1 VITAFTVSESFVPDP
16 TPVSTPFP
24 APYTPFEEAT
34 VTPSALGDLQPFF
47 GNGTPVRVRNPSG
60 GPFVKNSD
68 VLVDFFVTNGGTA
81 TISGDYFIDLY
92 IDDVIA
98 QRWSGIT
105 IAPDHFTSIEG
116 GTGLLDSFQLQP
128 GEHEIKLVIDPTNLI
143 PEKSDADNT
152 YTTSFTWEGPA
163 IPAAQPGDRLPNLSL
178 VGGVTGIIAAPYSGA
193 SSSGG
198 LSTKG
203 GTHFSF
209 AVLND
214 SPVTITRDFNINML
228 FDDVVV
234 YKAGYLGLVGG
245 QYIKLNWQDL
255 ASVIHISPGEHTVKL
270 VADPGGAIA
279 ESDESDNSVEVTLTW
294 GTDEPIA
301 APAPAPLPSP
311 PARPDQ
317 TLPNLGGMTP
327 HGWNAAITASSADS
341 ESRLGVDGELWSSV
355 DTNISFAIRNN
366 SRVASTD
373 SDEFE
378 AHIFVDGVFLDSVLF
393 LTGDDAGSLWTQ
405 SLTIP
410 ADTLEPGQHLVKLV
424 IDANED
430 IAESDETDNVLARWF
445 EFQPDPVNTDPPEA
459 FVLSD
464 EQLAA
469 LLAPLTTRVFVDQ
482 VRSTDGSGVVTP
494 DWADEIQNI
503 GKAGYYLLTG
513 GDLDAEPIV
522 THLLPHDQFMIA
534 SISACMRDHF
544 LLSDEGY
551 AGSFQT
557 CSIGRGEV
565 GFKYRR
571 DGKLHVYVDLK
582 ESPIKALGVYLHEL
596 GHALQDL
603 ENPDQTNAA
612 HTANLRGL
620 FEAQAQIFEAA
631 VLRTIES
638 YMGINLMRL
647 PDADV
652 MRNEVQFILDNS
664 SSLIGSSEHVLGHNL
679 LWHAVLADTSG
690 LNLDDELRANK
701 RLSGSSAKALYDYL
715 VSIDPADVT
724 AWATIILSDASR
736 ANEFVAISLSRLET
750 DLPINNWGN
759 PGLREPA
766 LLAP

>member
-1 VITAFTVSESFVPDP
+1 M
-16 TPVSTPFP
+16 
-24 APYTPFEEAT
+24 
-34 VTPSALGDLQPFF
+34 
-47 GNGTPVRVRNPSG
+47 RVRNPNG

-68 VLVDFFVTNGGTA
+68 VLVDFFVTNDGSA

-105 IAPDHFTSIEG
+105 IAPDHFIFIEG

-128 GEHEIKLVIDPTNLI
+128 GEHEVKLVIDPTNLVA
-143 PEKSDADNT
+143 EKSDADNT
-152 YTTSFTWEGPA
+152 FATTFTWEGPA
-163 IPAAQPGDRLPNLSL
+163 IPAPQPGDRLPNLSL
-178 VGGVTGIIAAPYSGA
+178 VGGATGITAAPYSGA

-203 GTHFSF
+203 ETHFSF

-214 SPVTITRDFNINML
+214 SPVTITRDFNINVL

-245 QYIKLNWQDL
+245 GYINLSWQDL
-255 ASVIHISPGEHTVKL
+255 ASVVHISPGEHTVKL
-270 VADPGGAIA
+270 VADPGGAIV

-301 APAPAPLPSP
+301 APAPAPSPVP

-317 TLPNLGGMTP
+317 TLPNLGGMAP
-327 HGWNAAITASSADS
+327 HGWNAAITASSAAS
-341 ESRLGVDGELWSSV
+341 ESSLGVDGELWSSV
-355 DTNISFAIRNN
+355 DTNISFAVRNN
-366 SRVASTD
+366 SRVASAG
-373 SDEFE
+373 SSEFE
-378 AHIFVDGVFLDSVLF
+378 THIFVDGVFLDSVL
-393 LTGDDAGSLWTQ
+393 LLAGDDAGSLWTQ

-410 ADTLEPGQHLVKLV
+410 AGTLEPGQHLVKLV

-469 LLAPLTTRVFVDQ
+469 LLAPLTTPAFVDQ

-494 DWADEIQNI
+494 DWTDEIQNI

-513 GDLDAEPIV
+513 RDLGAEPIV
-522 THLLPHDQFMIA
+522 MHLLPHDQFMIA
-534 SISACMRDHF
+534 SISACMKDHF

-557 CSIGRGEV
+557 CSIERGEV
-565 GFKYRR
+565 GLKHRR

-582 ESPIKALGVYLHEL
+582 ESPIKALGIYLHEL

-603 ENPDQTNAA
+603 ENPDQTSSV
-612 HTANLRGL
+612 HTSNLRGL

-631 VLRTIES
+631 ALRTIES
-638 YMGINLMRL
+638 YLAIELMRF

-652 MRNEVQFILDNS
+652 MHNEVQFILETS
-664 SSLIGSSEHVLGHNL
+664 RSLIGSAEHVLGHNMR
-679 LWHAVLADTSG
+679 WHEVLADTSG

-736 ANEFVAISLSRLET
+736 ATEFAAISLSRLET
-750 DLPINNWGN
+750 DLPITNWGN

-766 LLAP
+766 FLAP